1 MEQYKIPA
9 TGNNAKI
16 HLTGTIQKHQLQ
28 KQLQNTSYRE
38 QCKILVTGIIQNTS
52 CDTKYQLQGTIQNT
66 SYREQYKST
75 TNRNNTNISATQYK
89 IPVTGKYTKYQLQGT
104 M

>member
-1 MEQYKIPA
+1 MQ
-9 TGNNAKI
+9 
-16 HLTGTIQKHQLQ
+16 
-28 KQLQNTSYRE
+28 
-38 QCKILVTGIIQNTS
+38 
-52 CDTKYQLQGTIQNT
+52 KYQLQGTIQNT

-104 M
+104 MQNTSYREQYKIPVTGNDAQYQFNSNIQLTGTIQRNQLQGTI